1 MSAKILWDLYLD
13 LSSNKLCGVIL
24 EEIMDLAG
32 MTALNLSRNNLTVPS
47 TPKIGQ
53 LKSLDFLDLYR
64 NHFSGSI
71 PSTLPQLSGL
81 SALDLS
87 YNNLSGKIPLSSQ
100 LQNFNASFDTGNLE
114 LCGLPLPNKCA
125 DEESTPSPSR
135 DDDAN
140 TPEDEDDQFITL
152 GFYVSL
158 SHGSQLDSGESA
170 EL

>member
-32 MTALNLSRNNLTVPS
+32 MTALNLSRNNLT
-47 TPKIGQ
+47 
-53 LKSLDFLDLYR
+53 
-64 NHFSGSI
+64 
-71 PSTLPQLSGL
+71 LSGL

-158 SHGSQLDSGESA
+158 SHGS
-170 EL
+170 

>member
-32 MTALNLSRNNLTVPS
+32 MTALNLSRNNLT
-47 TPKIGQ
+47 
-53 LKSLDFLDLYR
+53 
-64 NHFSGSI
+64 
-71 PSTLPQLSGL
+71 LSGL

-87 YNNLSGKIPLSSQ
+87 YNNLSGKIPLSTQ

-158 SHGSQLDSGESA
+158 SHGP
-170 EL
+170 